1 MVFGCIERMNI
12 QLKNKIILLCFF
24 CFSVLFAGET
34 AEKFTV
40 FAGIELIE
48 LQQNDFQDLGINNYT
63 LQLGVAFPIDKTTS
77 WGLRYSGIGVELS
90 ENHLQEPSPAY
101 DGDFTGVTGN
111 LEVQRLYADYY
122 YTWDFHFIR
131 IQPIISAGLGYNS
144 WNFYNSLIED
154 NYSLQTASIGLSGRF
169 RFTLFS
175 YVFVEI
181 PCIDMFAYLYKSREP
196 EAYLGNAHI
205 NFNMIGGMFNWV
217 YAGVSVPLRQSQS
230 SSCSFSILNTTN
242 K

>member
-1 MVFGCIERMNI
+1 MLNFLIAASILASLGSFTVAQENQH
-12 QLKNKIILLCFF
+12 QL
-24 CFSVLFAGET
+24 S
-34 AEKFTV
+34 V

-48 LQQNDFQDLGINNYT
+48 LKQNNFHNIGKENYT
-63 LQLGVAFPIDKTTS
+63 LELGVSFPIDEKTS
-77 WGLRYSGIGVELS
+77 WGIRYSGIGVALS
-90 ENHLQEPSPAY
+90 ERHLQEPSPAY

-111 LEVQRLYADYY
+111 LGVQRLYADYY
-122 YTWDFHFIR
+122 YLWDFRFLM

-144 WNFYNSLIED
+144 WRFHNSLISED
-154 NYSLQTASIGLSGRF
+154 YALHTASIGISGRF

-181 PCIDMFAYLYKSREP
+181 PCIDIFAYLYKSREP

-205 NFNMIGGMFNWV
+205 NFNRIGGMFNWI
-217 YAGVSVPLRQSQS
+217 YAGVSVP
-230 SSCSFSILNTTN
+230 I